1 MAEVW
6 EVHPVTGATLG
17 DADRH
22 RIWLALIRRDAA
34 RFARR
39 IAPPQRSDRCAPRQG
54 SKACARRAK
63 MVARSSEITTRSP
76 TEKD

>member
-6 EVHPVTGATLG
+6 EVHPVTGAPLG
-17 DADRH
+17 NADRY
-22 RIWLALIRRDAA
+22 RIWFALIRRDAA
-34 RFARR
+34 RFAQH
-39 IAPPQRSDRCAPRQG
+39 IESNDRCVPRQG

-63 MVARSSEITTRSP
+63 MVARSPEIATRSL